1 MKIAHFI
8 FNKLLPNIISL
19 FGISKKSWKF
29 KKINILF
36 QSILM
41 FPLKRVRGIRR
52 TPYFV
57 EKQYN
62 EISGVYIKDNY
73 YNNRERFSVVDG
85 QVKKISTVDNMKFIR
100 NEIREILSDY
110 KFNNILEVGAG
121 ELTTLEDIFTFKKGK
136 IDCYGIDLSL
146 NRLAH
151 GIHEFKKRHLKIP
164 NVAKAN
170 AIKLPFGD
178 ASFDLVITRH
188 TLEQM
193 PKIFKHS
200 IDEILRVSRKHVI
213 FFEPSFELGSITQKL
228 KMLNSDYVR
237 GIPKYLSTKTFLTV
251 DKPYLMK
258 NSANPLNH
266 TACTKIQIEK
276 DVVINSNNKDIPFV
290 CPNSKEILQVH
301 KDFLYAESSE
311 VAYPII
317 NGIPI
322 LEESNSF
329 KLSKLGK

>member
-1 MKIAHFI
+1 MKIGYLI
-8 FNKLLPNIISL
+8 FNKFLPSIISFL
-19 FGISKKSWKF
+19 GIPKNTWTF
-29 KKINILF
+29 KKINIFL
-36 QSILM
+36 QSIIML
-41 FPLKRVRGIRR
+41 PVKRIRGIRR

-57 EKQYN
+57 EKQYDD
-62 EISGVYIKDNY
+62 ISGFYIKDNY
-73 YNNRERFSVVDG
+73 YNNKERYSVVNG
-85 QVKKISTVDNMKFIR
+85 KIKKISTIDNMKFIR
-100 NEIREILSDY
+100 DEIREILSEY
-110 KFNNILEVGAG
+110 KFKSILEVGAG
-121 ELTTLEDIFTFKKGK
+121 ELTTLEDIFAFKKGE

-151 GIHEFKKRHLKIP
+151 GIHEFRKRHSKIP
-164 NVAKAN
+164 TVAKAN

-178 ASFDLVITRH
+178 NSFDLVITRH

-193 PKIFKHS
+193 PKIFKLS
-200 IDEILRVSRKHVI
+200 IDEILRVSKKHII

-237 GIPKYLSTKTFLTV
+237 GIPKYLSTKTYLNV
-251 DKPYLMK
+251 NDGYLMK

-266 TACTKIQIEK
+266 TACTKIQIK
-276 DVVINSNNKDIPFV
+276 DKDKVVIKSNNKDIPFV

-301 KDFLYAESSE
+301 RDFLYAKSSQ

-322 LEESNSF
+322 LDKSHSF
-329 KLSKLGK
+329 KLSRI

>member
-1 MKIAHFI
+1 MKIGHLI
-8 FNKLLPNIISL
+8 FNKLLPNLISL
-19 FGISKKSWKF
+19 FGISKDTWKF
-29 KKINILF
+29 KKINIFF

-57 EKQYN
+57 EKQYDD
-62 EISGVYIKDNY
+62 ISGFYIKDNY
-73 YNNRERFSVVDG
+73 YNNKERFSVVDG
-85 QVKKISTVDNMKFIR
+85 QIKKISTVDNMKFIR
-100 NEIREILSDY
+100 NEIREILSEY

-121 ELTTLEDIFTFKKGK
+121 ELTTLEDIFAFKRGE
-136 IDCYGIDLSL
+136 INCYGIDLSL

-151 GIHEFKKRHLKIP
+151 GIHEFKKRHSKIP
-164 NVAKAN
+164 YVAKAN

-178 ASFDLVITRH
+178 NSFDLVITRH

-193 PKIFKHS
+193 PKIFKFS
-200 IDEILRVSRKHVI
+200 IDEILRVSKKHVI
-213 FFEPSFELGSITQKL
+213 FFEPSFELGSVTQKL

-237 GIPKYLSTKTFLTV
+237 GIPKYLTTKTFLTV
-251 DKPYLMK
+251 NEAYLMK

-266 TACTKIQIEK
+266 TACTKIQIKNEV
-276 DVVINSNNKDIPFV
+276 DINSDKKDIPFV

-301 KDFLYAESSE
+301 KDFLYAQSSE

-322 LEESNSF
+322 LDESNSF
-329 KLSKLGK
+329 KLSKIS